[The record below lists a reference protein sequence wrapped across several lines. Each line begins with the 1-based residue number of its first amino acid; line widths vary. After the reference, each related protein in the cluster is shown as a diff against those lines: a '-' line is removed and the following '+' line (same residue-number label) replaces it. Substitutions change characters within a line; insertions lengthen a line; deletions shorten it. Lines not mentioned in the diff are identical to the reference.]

1 MTNGLLKKDSTFT
14 GSYRRIAEATAGY
27 QEWRYIVLLLT
38 VLAVMFLGNLVFLD
52 LTGGDETRVSGI
64 SRMMYESG
72 DFFLPRLNGVKFL
85 EYPPLF
91 YQLQCISFHYL
102 GFSALAAKLPA
113 ALAAAFGACLVYFLV
128 RSMKYSPLTGFLSG
142 LILGSSAQYF
152 GNAVTAMVDS
162 LLAMFC
168 IMAWCGFY
176 SWGVKEQ
183 KKRRVL
189 SFVVLVVGLSGGIMT
204 KNLAGL
210 MYPLSGIGVF
220 MVADD
225 LIQRRFKPERYVM
238 LFGAV
243 LLALVIPAAYAW
255 NLYDEHGI
263 EAVKTMFVYNNFG
276 RFGGAHPDHSEPFYY
291 YLLKLPG
298 LFQPW
303 LVFLLVAL
311 VFHFRRVVKKHS
323 VNSLYSLAILLVPL
337 LLLTLSSAKRQVY
350 LLPLAAPA
358 AILVGTMLG
367 MFVEGKIIKFS
378 ERVDDLII
386 KISFYTVFALGIITP
401 VVFIAVGIHLGL
413 DGVSR
418 YWAAVVSLLLMLGV
432 WRLAKPRCEEKLL
445 VYLALIFALIYPN
458 VAGIALAYK
467 AEGES
472 FRPMFE
478 YAADSGDKVVLLS
491 PRESVSGAACFYL
504 GRETEVVNSFDE
516 VRLGEAVISCRVRP
530 DADDFE
536 VKEFCEKY
544 YVGIKK

>member
-1 MTNGLLKKDSTFT
+1 MSNGLLKKDTTFT

-27 QEWRYIVLLLT
+27 QEWRYIVLLLM

-72 DFFLPRLNGVKFL
+72 DFFMPRLNGVDFL

-91 YQLQCISFHYL
+91 YHLQCVSFHYL
-102 GFSALAAKLPA
+102 GFSALAAKLPS
-113 ALAAAFGACLVYFLV
+113 ALAAALGACLVYFLV

-168 IMAWCGFY
+168 VMAWCGFY

-183 KKRRVL
+183 KSRRVL
-189 SFVVLVVGLSGGIMT
+189 SFVVLVIGLSGGIMT

-225 LIQRRFKPERYVM
+225 LIQRRFKPERFVM

-243 LLALVIPAAYAW
+243 LLALVIPAVYAW
-255 NLYDEHGI
+255 MLYDEYGVD
-263 EAVKTMFVYNNFG
+263 AVKTMFVYNNFG
-276 RFGGAHPDHSEPFYY
+276 RFGGGHPDHSEPFYY
-291 YLLKLPG
+291 YFLKLPG

-303 LVFLLVAL
+303 LAFLLVAL
-311 VFHFRRVVKKHS
+311 VFHFRRVMKKHS

-337 LLLTLSSAKRQVY
+337 LLLTIASAKRQVY

-358 AILVGTMLG
+358 AILVGTMFG
-367 MFVEGKIIKFS
+367 MFVEGNIVKFS

-386 KISFYTVFALGIITP
+386 KISFYAIFTLGIITP
-401 VVFIAVGIHLGL
+401 VVFIAVGIYLGME
-413 DGVSR
+413 GAGR
-418 YWAAVVSLLLMLGV
+418 YWAAAVSILLMLGV
-432 WRLAKPRCEEKLL
+432 WRLAKPRREERLL

-467 AEGES
+467 ADGES

-504 GRETEVVNSFDE
+504 GRETEVVNSFDA
-516 VRLGEAVISCRVRP
+516 VRIGEAVISCRVRP
-530 DADDFE
+530 DDERFE
-536 VKEFCEKY
+536 VRDFCEKY
-544 YVGIKK
+544 YVGIRK